1 MAALL
6 SGEGKDGE
14 LLTLAVIKPG
24 LAEEMQVFA
33 ARVGLHCK
41 LPRVAG
47 DYVVLAM
54 LIWSICGLMTRE
66 RLYCS
71 SFPLASSV
79 ALSLTSI
86 LR

>member
-1 MAALL
+1 MCSHPNFCLVAALL

-54 LIWSICGLMTRE
+54 LIWSANQGEAVL
-66 RLYCS
+66 
-71 SFPLASSV
+71 
-79 ALSLTSI
+79 
-86 LR
+86 